1 MESLNDIEV
10 DENGRAQHPK
20 SDEVICIA
28 ATMDAIVIATIAP
41 KTLPKTTFMTP

>member
-1 MESLNDIEV
+1 MDNLNDIEV
-10 DENGRAQHPK
+10 DENGCAQHPK

-41 KTLPKTTFMTP
+41 KLSPKQLL

>member
-1 MESLNDIEV
+1 MESLNGIEV

-20 SDEVICIA
+20 SDEVIRIV

-41 KTLPKTTFMTP
+41 KLSQKPLL